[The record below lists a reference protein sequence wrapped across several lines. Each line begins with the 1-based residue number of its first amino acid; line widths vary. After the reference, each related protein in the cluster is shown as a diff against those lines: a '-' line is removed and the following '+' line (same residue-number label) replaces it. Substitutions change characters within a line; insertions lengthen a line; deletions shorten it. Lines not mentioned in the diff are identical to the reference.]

1 MVLLNSTHWNIFL
14 FELFFE
20 GNSCL
25 HWLANG
31 DRDDIA
37 ILQLIMKHIRR
48 VNNES
53 EINMDALTHFK
64 KFIDQINNEKQ
75 TALMIAAM
83 NNRQNLVKSL
93 LDYGAD
99 IDLVD
104 KNGMKATN
112 YAKQNSCGLILNSYL
127 KVKTQTNKN
136 SLDYLNRPNSDAL
149 DRIKESVENS
159 E

>member
-1 MVLLNSTHWNIFL
+1 
-14 FELFFE
+14 
-20 GNSCL
+20 
-25 HWLANG
+25 
-31 DRDDIA
+31 
-37 ILQLIMKHIRR
+37 
-48 VNNES
+48 
-53 EINMDALTHFK
+53 MDALTHFK
-64 KFIDQINNEKQ
+64 SFIDQINNEKQ

-104 KNGMKATN
+104 KNGMKASN
-112 YAKQNSCGLILNSYL
+112 YAKQNSCGLIVNSYL
-127 KVKTQTNKN
+127 KVKNQTSKN

-149 DRIKESVENS
+149 DRIKESRENS

>member
-1 MVLLNSTHWNIFL
+1 
-14 FELFFE
+14 
-20 GNSCL
+20 
-25 HWLANG
+25 
-31 DRDDIA
+31 
-37 ILQLIMKHIRR
+37 
-48 VNNES
+48 
-53 EINMDALTHFK
+53 MDALTHFK

-104 KNGMKATN
+104 KNGMKATH
-112 YAKQNSCGLILNSYL
+112 YAKQNSCGLIVNSYL

-149 DRIKESVENS
+149 DRIKESVE
-159 E
+159 